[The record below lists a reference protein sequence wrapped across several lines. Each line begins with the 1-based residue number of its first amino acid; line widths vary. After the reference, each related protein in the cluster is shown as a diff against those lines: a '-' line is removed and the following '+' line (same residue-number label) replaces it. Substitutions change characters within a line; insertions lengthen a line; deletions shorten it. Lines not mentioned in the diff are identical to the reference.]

1 MTKKH
6 EDVVILMKMIT
17 NAIDD
22 ALIAYTHQCI
32 CEELNKNIEDVIF
45 FSSYSIDISVFRK
58 ATQKLQK
65 KLREKQSLELFLWE
79 EEAKKVIVA
88 YDLKVQANDPYLLRG
103 LLKAQIEINEAMLS
117 HFTTQHKKAHD
128 FDYLEGRAQQIHSLL
143 CE

>member
-58 ATQKLQK
+58 ATQKLKK

-103 LLKAQIEINEAMLS
+103 LLKAQIDINEAMLS
-117 HFTTQHKKAHD
+117 HFTTQHKKAYD

>member
-17 NAIDD
+17 NAIDH

-58 ATQKLQK
+58 ATQKLKK

-103 LLKAQIEINEAMLS
+103 LLKAQIDINEAMLS
-117 HFTTQHKKAHD
+117 HFTAQHKKAHD

>member
-58 ATQKLQK
+58 ATQKLKK

-103 LLKAQIEINEAMLS
+103 LLKAQIDINEAMLS

-128 FDYLEGRAQQIHSLL
+128 FDYLKGRAQQIHSLL